1 MFVELQ
7 FGTRLLRPTLK
18 EAPVNEVVIEQ
29 LDAAADVPLRS
40 VCWLDESS
48 PGEFESALAA
58 DRTVAESTQVV
69 ETDYGTQYEVTY
81 AREYP
86 GTEMYAAAVEEDGIF
101 ITGRTRGKRWTVQM
115 RFPDEESFSAFRDAC
130 RQTRLNVSV
139 EEIHEHETAPH
150 AEAYGISGPQR
161 EILLLATECGY
172 FEVPRESSLA
182 DLAEELDVS
191 SQAASERLRRG
202 LDSLVEHALLTPE

>member
-1 MFVELQ
+1 MIVELQ
-7 FGTRLLRPTLK
+7 FGTRLLRPTLR

-29 LDAAADVPLRS
+29 LDAADDVPLRS

-48 PGEFESALAA
+48 PGEFESALAD

-81 AREYP
+81 ARDYP
-86 GTEMYAAAVEEDGIF
+86 GTDMYAAAVEEDGIF
-101 ITGRTRGKRWTVQM
+101 VTGHTRGNRWTIQM
-115 RFPDEESFSAFRDAC
+115 RFPDRESFSAFQDAC
-130 RQTRLNVSV
+130 REASLNVTV
-139 EEIHEHETAPH
+139 EQIDEHDTAPH
-150 AEAYGISGPQR
+150 ADQYGISDPQR
-161 EILLLATECGY
+161 EILLLATERGY

-202 LDSLVEHALLTPE
+202 LDSLVEDALLTPE